1 MYPQYCR
8 ATTGTALDEVLDW
21 IEDTD
26 ADITLSIIDDW
37 HDRSAY
43 IDLLR
48 QRIDAAF
55 EQFDKSAAP
64 KVIFSAHAVPQKL
77 AASGDPYVTRIK
89 ETAALAGDGYDYL
102 VTFQSRTGPVSWVG
116 PDTLKTVRSLARKG
130 VTDMI
135 IVPISFVSD
144 HIETLYEIDI
154 ELKEAALK
162 AGVKNFVRIE
172 SFNDD
177 ARFGDMLAD
186 LIEEKISS
194 E

>member
-1 MYPQYCR
+1 
-8 ATTGTALDEVLDW
+8 VLEW
-21 IEDTD
+21 IENTE

-37 HDRSAY
+37 QDRPAY
-43 IDLLR
+43 IELLR

-55 EQFDKSAAP
+55 EQFDKTASP
-64 KVIFSAHAVPQKL
+64 KLIFSAHAVPQKL
-77 AASGDPYVTRIK
+77 AASGDPYVARIK
-89 ETAALAGDGYDYL
+89 ETSALAGDGYDYL
-102 VTFQSRTGPVSWVG
+102 LTFQSRTGPVAWVG

-135 IVPISFVSD
+135 IIPVSFVSD

-162 AGVKNFVRIE
+162 AGVRNFVRIE

-177 ARFGDMLAD
+177 PRFGDMLAD
-186 LIEEKISS
+186 LVEEKISS